1 MKPLP
6 VLIKNNYIKVA
17 IVLGF
22 MLPLVILDFLGRRS
36 DIVDDRFLYP
46 LLLYFSGS
54 MVLFPLTGI
63 LRDLVNILPK
73 NTIFNLSQQVA
84 KHPVDLEKS
93 LSSTN
98 LSPQEVKQKKSAV
111 YSLFSFSIITAL
123 EFISFSM
130 GLVIVIALILGIISK
145 LF

>member
-1 MKPLP
+1 
-6 VLIKNNYIKVA
+6 
-17 IVLGF
+17 
-22 MLPLVILDFLGRRS
+22 
-36 DIVDDRFLYP
+36 
-46 LLLYFSGS
+46 
-54 MVLFPLTGI
+54 
-63 LRDLVNILPK
+63 
-73 NTIFNLSQQVA
+73 
-84 KHPVDLEKS
+84 
-93 LSSTN
+93 